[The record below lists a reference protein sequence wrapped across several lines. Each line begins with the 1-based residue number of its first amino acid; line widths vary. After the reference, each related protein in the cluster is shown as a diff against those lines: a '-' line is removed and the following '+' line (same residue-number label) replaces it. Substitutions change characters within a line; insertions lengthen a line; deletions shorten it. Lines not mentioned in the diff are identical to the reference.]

1 MVLNLIIS
9 FLLLSLSISVVAN
22 EDKSEAQLTIEV
34 LDAFCIQNQTDF
46 SNITLMAKSS
56 GGKVLPNEM
65 ADPVMRE
72 LGGST
77 VYIPYQGRNY
87 LIAYANGGGCS
98 VGTKFIDEV
107 NLKNL
112 LNKHFTLSLL
122 DTQRSLSQANEIFEV
137 KSSGLLLG
145 AIFSITYSLADTGYK
160 DGSISFIPAN
170 TVNKATGN

>member
-1 MVLNLIIS
+1 MP
-9 FLLLSLSISVVAN
+9 ISVVAN

-34 LDAFCIQNQTDF
+34 LDAFCIQNQNDF
-46 SNITLMAKSS
+46 SNITLMAKSV

-77 VYIPYQGRNY
+77 VFVPYQGRNY

-98 VGTKFIDEV
+98 VGTKIIDEI
-107 NLKNL
+107 NLKKL
-112 LNKHFTLSLL
+112 LNKHFTISLL
-122 DTQRSLSQANEIFEV
+122 DTQRSLSQANEMYEV

-145 AIFSITYSLADTGYK
+145 AIFSITYSLGDTGYK
-160 DGSISFIPAN
+160 EGSISFIPAN
-170 TVNKATGN
+170 TVNQAIGN